1 MAKHTY
7 DMVLEYAQVFESNID
22 KGDENSSEKWMR
34 ELFKSGGQAKV
45 NAYFTS
51 EDQIEE
57 LVANG
62 FERITI
68 NPKTNAEVDRI
79 KDGNPAF
86 GIGKY
91 ITLKR
96 KVSDLKEV
104 KDRKTGEFKMVDFG
118 GLPKVVDLRDLP
130 EKRLWSF
137 EEDGPL
143 GNGTEAKVMFDLY
156 NKSGIRLEAIGV
168 TTLVEY
174 EVNTSNPDEELFKV
188 A

>member
-7 DMVLEYAQVFESNID
+7 DMVLEYAQVFENNID

-34 ELFKSGGQAKV
+34 ELFKAGGQAKV

-51 EDQIEE
+51 EDQIAE
-57 LVANG
+57 LLANG
-62 FERITI
+62 FERIAI
-68 NPKTNAEVDRI
+68 NPKTKAEVDRI

-96 KVSDLKEV
+96 KVSDPKEI
-104 KDRKTGEFKMVDFG
+104 KDRKTGEFKVVDFG
-118 GLPKVVDLRDLP
+118 GMPKIVDLRNLP
-130 EKRLWSF
+130 EKRMWSVD
-137 EEDGPL
+137 EDGYL
-143 GNGTEAKVMFDLY
+143 GNGTKAKVMFDLY
-156 NKSGIRLEAIGV
+156 NGSGIRLEAIGV
-168 TTLVEY
+168 TNLVAY
-174 EVNTSNPDEELFKV
+174 EAGQGNADEELFKV